1 MFIMNISLFLV
12 LFYIFVHSV
21 WQSKLAI
28 SQLFT
33 ARFRDVKQVLT
44 PGEWINKFHCGDQD
58 GCDRGHNFMLI

>member
-44 PGEWINKFHCGDQD
+44 PGE
-58 GCDRGHNFMLI
+58 